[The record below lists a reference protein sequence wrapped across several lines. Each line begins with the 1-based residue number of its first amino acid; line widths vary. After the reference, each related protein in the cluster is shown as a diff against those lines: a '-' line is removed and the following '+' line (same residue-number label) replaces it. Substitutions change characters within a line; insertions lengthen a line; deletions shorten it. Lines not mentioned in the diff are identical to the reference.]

1 MSQQRLKTGVIV
13 SNLGTP
19 DAPTA
24 PAVRRY
30 LKEFLSDQRVVEIP
44 KLAWWPILNLII
56 LNVRPKK
63 SARAYASVWTENGS
77 PLLYF
82 SQQLTNAIAAELDQ
96 ENISVRLAMRY
107 GNPSIASV
115 MEDFKEQGV
124 ERVVVLPLYPQYSA
138 TTTAATY
145 DEVNRIMM
153 SWRDVPSL
161 DFIRDYHRNE
171 QYIQVMAQYIE
182 SYWREHGRGKFLLFS
197 FHGIPERNVKLG
209 DPYQQ
214 QSTKTAELLAQAL
227 GLTDEEWQLTFQSRF
242 GYQTWLQP
250 YTDAT
255 LKELP
260 ATGCQS
266 VDVFCPGFP
275 VDCLETLEEIAE
287 ENKEYFMAAGGET
300 FRYIPALNDS
310 PEHAQMLVNLLESH
324 I

>member
-287 ENKEYFMAAGGET
+287 ENKENFMAAGGET

>member
-145 DEVNRIMM
+145 DEVSRIMM

-287 ENKEYFMAAGGET
+287 ENKENFMAAGGET

>member
-1 MSQQRLKTGVIV
+1 
-13 SNLGTP
+13 
-19 DAPTA
+19 
-24 PAVRRY
+24 
-30 LKEFLSDQRVVEIP
+30 VVEIP

-77 PLLYF
+77 PLMYF
-82 SQQLTNAIAAELDQ
+82 TQQITNAIAAELASDQ
-96 ENISVRLAMRY
+96 VLVRVAMRY

-115 MEDFKEQGV
+115 MQEFKEQGV

-145 DEVNRIMM
+145 DEISRLMM
-153 SWRDVPSL
+153 GWRDMPAL
-161 DFIRDYHRNE
+161 DFIRDYHRNDE
-171 QYIQVMAQYIE
+171 YIE
-182 SYWREHGRGKFLLFS
+182 VYWQKHGRNDLLLFS

-209 DPYQQ
+209 DPYQK
-214 QSTKTAELLAQAL
+214 QSTKTAELLAQKL
-227 GLTDEEWQLTFQSRF
+227 GLENEQWRLTFQSRF

-250 YTDAT
+250 YTDET
-255 LKELP
+255 LKKLP
-260 ATGCQS
+260 ADGYQK

-275 VDCLETLEEIAE
+275 ADCLETLEEIAE
-287 ENKEYFMAAGGET
+287 ENKEYFLQAGGDT

-310 PEHAQMLVNLLESH
+310 SEHTQMLSKLIETH

>member
-1 MSQQRLKTGVIV
+1 MPQKHLKTGVIV

-30 LKEFLSDQRVVEIP
+30 LREFLSDQRVVEIP

-63 SARAYASVWTENGS
+63 SAHAYASVWTENGS

-82 SQQLTNAIAAELDQ
+82 SQQITNAIAAKLGN
-96 ENISVRLAMRY
+96 ENVLVRLAMRY

-115 MEDFKEQGV
+115 MQEFKEQGV

-145 DEVNRIMM
+145 DEVSRVMM
-153 SWRDVPSL
+153 AWRDLPSL
-161 DFIRDYHRNE
+161 DFIRDYHRDE
-171 QYIQVMAQYIE
+171 RYIEVMAEHIK
-182 SYWREHGRGKFLLFS
+182 SYWQEHGRNGLLLFS

-214 QSTKTAELLAQAL
+214 QSVKTAELLAQAL
-227 GLTDEEWQLTFQSRF
+227 GLNDEQWQLTFQSRF

-250 YTDAT
+250 YTDET
-255 LKELP
+255 LKKLP
-260 ATGCQS
+260 TQGCRN

-275 VDCLETLEEIAE
+275 ADCLETLEEIAQ
-287 ENKEYFMAAGGET
+287 ENKEYFLDAGGQT
-300 FRYIPALNDS
+300 FRYIPALNDR
-310 PEHAQMLVNLLESH
+310 PEHAQMLSELIQSH

>member
-1 MSQQRLKTGVIV
+1 VI
-13 SNLGTP
+13 
-19 DAPTA
+19 
-24 PAVRRY
+24 
-30 LKEFLSDQRVVEIP
+30 
-44 KLAWWPILNLII
+44 
-56 LNVRPKK
+56 
-63 SARAYASVWTENGS
+63 
-77 PLLYF
+77 
-82 SQQLTNAIAAELDQ
+82 
-96 ENISVRLAMRY
+96 VRLAMRY

-115 MEDFKEQGV
+115 MQEFKDQGV

-145 DEVNRIMM
+145 DEISRIMM
-153 SWRDVPSL
+153 AWRDMPAL
-161 DFIRDYHRNE
+161 DFIRDYHRHDT
-171 QYIQVMAQYIE
+171 YIEVMAEHIK
-182 SYWREHGRGKFLLFS
+182 SYWREYGRKGLLLFS

-227 GLTDEEWQLTFQSRF
+227 DLENEEWRLTFQSRF

-255 LKELP
+255 LKQLP
-260 ATGCQS
+260 RKGYQH

-275 VDCLETLEEIAE
+275 ADCLETLEEIAE
-287 ENKEYFMAAGGET
+287 ENKEYFLQAGGET

-310 PEHAQMLVNLLESH
+310 SEHTNMLSNLIKTH